1 MRKVKVLASLCQSA
15 ALLEPSLITSARSCM
30 HSYEISFICCFGVTN
45 IHFYT
50 WCMHKVKALASL
62 CQCAGS
68 PEFSLIASPQSCIH
82 SYEISLISCFGLTYI
97 HFYTWCM
104 HKVKALCAKAQA
116 RLSIHRY
123 PLHKKACAALRWS

>member
-1 MRKVKVLASLCQSA
+1 MHKVKALASLCQCA
-15 ALLEPSLITSARSCM
+15 GWPEPSLIASSQSCI
-30 HSYEISFICCFGVTN
+30 HSYEISLISCFGLTN
-45 IHFYT
+45 IHFHT

-68 PEFSLIASPQSCIH
+68 PEPSLIASSQSCIH

-97 HFYTWCM
+97 HFNSWCM
-104 HKVKALCAKAQA
+104 QKVKALCANAQA